1 MITTLIVLS
10 ALVALVSIDSAEETP
25 EVIPVEIQD

>member
-10 ALVALVSIDSAEETP
+10 ALVALVSIDSFESP
-25 EVIPVEIQD
+25 EPVMIEVRD